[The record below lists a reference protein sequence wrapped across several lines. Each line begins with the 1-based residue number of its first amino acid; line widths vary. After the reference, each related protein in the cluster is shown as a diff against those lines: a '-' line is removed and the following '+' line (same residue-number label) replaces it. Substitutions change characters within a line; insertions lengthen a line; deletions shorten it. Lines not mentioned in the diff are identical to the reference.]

1 MLACKT
7 DEVILGL
14 EVEAWMLT
22 NASFSFL
29 ALFLFFLLERRP
41 NGKPDVTL
49 PRIRFALIAILM
61 VDHYQEGFDVCN
73 IQKRL

>member
-29 ALFLFFLLERRP
+29 ALFLFLLLGRLLHT
-41 NGKPDVTL
+41 VCQ
-49 PRIRFALIAILM
+49 M
-61 VDHYQEGFDVCN
+61 VNQMLHYQEFV
-73 IQKRL
+73 LLLLPF